1 MSPDSNKPLDSADQ
15 KKLKTRGQGTGARYQ
30 PFIQIQDLSSSGES
44 VRVPGRVSGRL
55 HHLLSGIELAAFS
68 IFDWHPHTLDIRE
81 QFPIPLADSLEL
93 CEQLGIKHPQVRGKL
108 KIVTADLLLDFRN
121 RGPLAIAVKPVSE
134 LGNARTIEKLQLEKA
149 YWEQSGVEWK
159 LFTDREVSP
168 SLKENLLWIRPVLAG
183 TQWDQ
188 FSGEE
193 SDSRIPNLLG
203 RLTDFGDLKATKCC
217 GNLDDAYG
225 LEAGSHLQDLRYGV
239 ATWQIKAPLQKPYH
253 DWKCSELALDDVV
266 FAHWGLKH
274 AN

>member
-1 MSPDSNKPLDSADQ
+1 MSSDSNKPLDSADQ
-15 KKLKTRGQGTGARYQ
+15 KRLKTRGQGTGAAYQ

-44 VRVPGRVSGRL
+44 VRAPGRVTGRL

-68 IFDWHPHTLDIRE
+68 IFDWYPYTLDIRE
-81 QFPIPLADSLEL
+81 QFPIPLSDSLSL

-108 KIVTADLLLDFRN
+108 KIVTTDLLVNFEN
-121 RGPLAIAVKPVSE
+121 RGLLAVAVKPVSE

-159 LFTDREVSP
+159 LFTDHEVSP
-168 SLKENLLWIRPVLAG
+168 SLKENLLWIKPVLAG
-183 TQWDQ
+183 TKWDQ
-188 FSGEE
+188 LSCDVQ
-193 SDSRIPNLLG
+193 DSQVPELLK
-203 RLTDFGDLKATKCC
+203 RLAGFGDLKATKCC

-225 LEAGSHLQDLRYGV
+225 LEPGSHLQDLRYGI
-239 ATWQIKAPLQKPYH
+239 ATRQIKAPLQKPYH